1 MLVEDRPFEG
11 ADGAYLGFETL
22 TYVPIER
29 ALVDCSLL
37 TRDEVA
43 WWDAYHAR
51 VLEIIGPQV
60 SGDVLAWLKEQC
72 RPL

>member
-1 MLVEDRPFEG
+1 MRAISTSAAPAVDPREP
-11 ADGAYLGFETL
+11 A
-22 TYVPIER
+22 IER

-43 WWDAYHAR
+43 WWNAYHTR
-51 VLEIIGPQV
+51 VLDIIGPQV
-60 SGDVLAWLKEQC
+60 SGDVLAWLEEQC